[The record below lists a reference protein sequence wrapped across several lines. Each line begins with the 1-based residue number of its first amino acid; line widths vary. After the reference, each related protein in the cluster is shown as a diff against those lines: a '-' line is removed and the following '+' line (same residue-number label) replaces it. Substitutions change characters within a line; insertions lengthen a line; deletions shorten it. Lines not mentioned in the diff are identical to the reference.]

1 MSAITTM
8 LENLMKSLME
18 STLAQ
23 ALTNFMTSMWT
34 KFTDWLW
41 YQFCLCLYK
50 MLRAFL
56 NLLRL
61 IERMFNIFAGTDDV
75 FYMENGRLKAATLI
89 EYLMGGTVVTRVLI
103 YITILGA
110 MLGFIFAI
118 ISTARSIADT
128 AVGGEKYPL
137 SKVLR
142 SGLKAAIGF
151 AWIPF
156 FCLLIQK
163 LSAAI
168 LTGIISAMNLSLNGG
183 ASLSLVDQIFLSV
196 SQDALKAGADQT
208 IISQRYFYQ
217 SLELVERYMDIT
229 KIHYGLGFLVCL
241 PMLFILLASSLQFI
255 RRMYDLLVLYVVSP
269 LFTSTIA
276 LDDGETFK
284 KWRELFVGKYF
295 ASFAAI
301 ITMRI
306 YLLII
311 PTITSEDEL
320 VVSQDWL
327 QRFLFNAVILVG
339 GAWAVYKGQEF
350 LMQLFVDQG
359 TVGEAAESNAVVGG
373 YVTNKIKSAFKYDKD
388 KNSQKSNDN
397 SKDKNKNEN

>member
-1 MSAITTM
+1 MSTITKM
-8 LENLMKSLME
+8 LEELLQSLME
-18 STLAQ
+18 STLAK
-23 ALTNFMTSMWT
+23 ALTDFITSIWT

-41 YQFCLCLYK
+41 YQVCLCLYK
-50 MLRAFL
+50 MLRGLL

-61 IERMFNIFAGTDDV
+61 IEQMFNIFAGTDAI
-75 FYMENGRLKAATLI
+75 YYTENGRKQSATLI
-89 EYLMGGTVVTRVLI
+89 DYLMSGTVITKVLI

-128 AVGGEKYPL
+128 AVGGERYPL

-156 FCLLIQK
+156 FCLLVQK
-163 LSAAI
+163 LAAAV
-168 LTGIISAMNLSLNGG
+168 LTGIINAMNLSQVGG
-183 ASLSLVDQIFLSV
+183 SANQTLVDQIFLSV
-196 SQDALKAGADQT
+196 SQEALKTGADT
-208 IISQRYFYQ
+208 VINERYFYQ
-217 SLELVERYMDIT
+217 SQELVEKYMDIT

-241 PMLFILLASSLQFI
+241 PMLFILLASSLQYI
-255 RRMYDLLVLYVVSP
+255 RRIYDLLVLYIISP

-276 LDDGETFK
+276 LDEGQTFK

-311 PTITSEDEL
+311 PTITSDNEL

-327 QRFLFNAVILVG
+327 QRFLFNAVILLG
-339 GAWAVYKGQEF
+339 GAWAVYRGQEF
-350 LMQLFVDQG
+350 LMQLFAPQEVR
-359 TVGEAAESNAVVGG
+359 ANKESNDLLGG
-373 YVTNKIKSAFKYDKD
+373 QMKKKIFKTLSFGGDSKASKKSG
-388 KNSQKSNDN
+388 NGNGGSN
-397 SKDKNKNEN
+397 EG

>member
-18 STLAQ
+18 NTLAK
-23 ALTNFMTSMWT
+23 ALTDLITSMWT

-50 MLRAFL
+50 MLRGLL

-61 IERMFNIFAGTDDV
+61 IEQMFNIFAGTDAI
-75 FYMENGRLKAATLI
+75 YYTENGRKQSATLI
-89 EYLMGGTVVTRVLI
+89 DYLMSGTVITKVLI

-128 AVGGEKYPL
+128 AVGGERYPL

-156 FCLLIQK
+156 FCLLVQK
-163 LSAAI
+163 LAAAV
-168 LTGIISAMNLSLNGG
+168 LTGIINAMNLSQVGG
-183 ASLSLVDQIFLSV
+183 SANQTLVDQIFLSV
-196 SQDALKAGADQT
+196 SQEALKTGADT
-208 IISQRYFYQ
+208 VINERYFYQ
-217 SLELVERYMDIT
+217 SQELVEKYMDIT
-229 KIHYGLGFLVCL
+229 KIHYGLGFIVCL
-241 PMLFILLASSLQFI
+241 PMLFILLASSLQYI
-255 RRMYDLLVLYVVSP
+255 RRIYDLLVLYIISP

-276 LDDGETFK
+276 LDDGQTFK

-311 PTITSEDEL
+311 PTITNENEL

-327 QRFLFNAVILVG
+327 QRFLFNGVILIG
-339 GAWAVYKGQEF
+339 GAWAVYRGQEF
-350 LMQLFVDQG
+350 LMQLFAGQ
-359 TVGEAAESNAVVGG
+359 EARTNKESNDLLGG
-373 YVTNKIKSAFKYDKD
+373 QMKKKIFKTLSFGGDSKASKKSG
-388 KNSQKSNDN
+388 ND
-397 SKDKNKNEN
+397 DGGNEG

>member
-8 LENLMKSLME
+8 LENLMRSLME
-18 STLAQ
+18 STLVQ
-23 ALTNFMTSMWT
+23 ALTDFATSMWT
-34 KFTDWLW
+34 RFTDWLW

-50 MLRAFL
+50 MFRALL

-61 IERMFNIFAGTDDV
+61 IEQMFNIFAGTDVV
-75 FYMENGRLKAATLI
+75 FYTEDGKKKTATLI
-89 EYLMGGTVVTRVLI
+89 DYLMSGTVVTKVLI
-103 YITILGA
+103 YITVLGA

-128 AVGGEKYPL
+128 SVGGEKYPL

-151 AWIPF
+151 AWVPF
-156 FCLLIQK
+156 FCLLVQK
-163 LSAAI
+163 LAAAV
-168 LTGIISAMNLSLNGG
+168 LTGIISAMNLSLGG
-183 ASLSLVDQIFLSV
+183 SAGLSLVDQIFLSV
-196 SQDALKAGADQT
+196 SQDALKTGVDQT
-208 IISQRYFYQ
+208 VIYGRYFYQ
-217 SLELVERYMDIT
+217 SLERVEEYMDIT
-229 KIHYGLGFLVCL
+229 KIHYGLGYMVCF

-311 PTITSEDEL
+311 PTITAEGEL

-339 GAWAVYKGQEF
+339 GAWAVYRGQEF
-350 LMQLFVDQG
+350 LMQLFAGQEVKS
-359 TVGEAAESNAVVGG
+359 TSESNNVLGG
-373 YVTNKIKSAFKYDKD
+373 GMKKKIMGAFSFGGDSKDSKKSG
-388 KNSQKSNDN
+388 NDN
-397 SKDKNKNEN
+397 GGGNEG